1 MSKDSSLENKDE
13 NITVKN
19 TIEEAI
25 RDKLFNKLFAYVVV
39 SFFVVNWQDI
49 LILFKSKYDIYTTLS
64 IVWVG
69 DEYNIPFLPSFILP
83 PFVAHFVMP
92 FIYGTVA
99 SVIIPYV
106 TLFISKATGRNYARI
121 RYLDYEFDL
130 KEKAKIEDLMFDL
143 RSKES
148 ARLDLDAAIEE
159 RIKSLSAIDSK
170 NKELLDDRVALF
182 EGIKAIVD
190 VYTEKNKRISS
201 PEDFVDLLKAVERT
215 DFYKDIGLSGI
226 NDLIADLKNT
236 YEDILKPMSD

>member
-1 MSKDSSLENKDE
+1 
-13 NITVKN
+13 
-19 TIEEAI
+19 
-25 RDKLFNKLFAYVVV
+25 KLFNKLFAYVVV

-69 DEYNIPFLPSFILP
+69 DEYNIPFLSSFILP

>member
-69 DEYNIPFLPSFILP
+69 DEYNIPFLSSFILP

>member
-69 DEYNIPFLPSFILP
+69 DEYNIPFLSSFILP

-182 EGIKAIVD
+182 EGI
-190 VYTEKNKRISS
+190 
-201 PEDFVDLLKAVERT
+201 
-215 DFYKDIGLSGI
+215 
-226 NDLIADLKNT
+226 
-236 YEDILKPMSD
+236 